1 MRTRSHVD
9 CRTNRR
15 IDSNRFRRDRH
26 AIPACAFAW
35 SRPIYRGLSAS
46 LASSARQY
54 FTTINY
60 YSRID
65 LTPNADT
72 QITATLLPSPRSPTV
87 LLSRLDSPSSLFSL
101 FLALSTYIVYAILL
115 LASPT
120 SARLVPSFRITLYIV
135 DAPVHLGWFCQGRKT
150 LDLRFR
156 LASISDKQF
165 RLFYNLF
172 AIFFKYDR
180 SLGQKMR
187 TLWRAVL
194 STVLI

>member
-87 LLSRLDSPSSLFSL
+87 LLSPLEPPSSLFLSFSLSLYVHCLCHPPLGIPHFRTSRSL
-101 FLALSTYIVYAILL
+101 FSHHIIYSRCASALGLILSR
-115 LASPT
+115 AQDSWFT
-120 SARLVPSFRITLYIV
+120 FSAREY
-135 DAPVHLGWFCQGRKT
+135 
-150 LDLRFR
+150 
-156 LASISDKQF
+156 
-165 RLFYNLF
+165 
-172 AIFFKYDR
+172 
-180 SLGQKMR
+180 
-187 TLWRAVL
+187 
-194 STVLI
+194 